1 MKLFNTLVRLMYEE
15 SKCGSRGAPI
25 MTDEKLLFMA
35 LRSNDLNKINYIFEQ
50 LYKKYKPYVAF
61 VSANYLKDTNDIDDI
76 IQEVF
81 MEFFENANKVKNSI
95 KTYLSILAKN
105 RSIDLYRK
113 KQKIIINDSLIN
125 FNDILDYDYRHECL
139 KDIIKDL
146 KASLR
151 EIEVKIILLH
161 LLEVKTFNE
170 ISKIVSMKEKT
181 VKTCYYRALKKIK
194 KGGKNDD

>member
-15 SKCGSRGAPI
+15 TKCGSRGAPI
-25 MTDEKLLFMA
+25 MTDEKLLFKA

-125 FNDILDYDYRHECL
+125 FNDILDYDDRHEY
-139 KDIIKDL
+139 L

>member
-1 MKLFNTLVRLMYEE
+1 MKLFNMLVRLMYEE
-15 SKCGSRGAPI
+15 IKCGSRGAPI
-25 MTDEKLLFMA
+25 MTDEKLLFKA

-50 LYKKYKPYVAF
+50 LYEKYKPYVAF
-61 VSANYLKDTNDIDDI
+61 VSANYLKDNNDIDDV

-81 MEFFENANKVKNSI
+81 MEFFENADKIKISI

-113 KQKIIINDSLIN
+113 KQKIIINDSFIN
-125 FNDILDYDYRHECL
+125 FNDILDCEDRHECL
-139 KDIIKDL
+139 KDIINDL
-146 KASLR
+146 KLCLK

-194 KGGKNDD
+194 KGGKNNE